1 MATEITMRLCCGNCR
16 NCRET
21 PMFSSTTRYSYDCR
35 LDRKYGTLCD
45 RWLPV
50 RKDLGNKLWKADQ
63 SSSNAAPEP
72 RRGYAP

>member
-1 MATEITMRLCCGNCR
+1 
-16 NCRET
+16 
-21 PMFSSTTRYSYDCR
+21 MFSSTTRYSYDCR

-63 SSSNAAPEP
+63 SSSNAESEALT
-72 RRGYAP
+72 